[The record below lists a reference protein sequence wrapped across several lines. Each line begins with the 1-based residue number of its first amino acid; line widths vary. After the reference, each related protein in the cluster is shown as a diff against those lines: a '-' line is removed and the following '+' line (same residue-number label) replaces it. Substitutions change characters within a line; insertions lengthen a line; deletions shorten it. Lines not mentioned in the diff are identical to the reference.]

1 MPKHFLRL
9 FFSVTGILMMCFVQ
23 AQDSLS
29 NEKPQMASA
38 MRSNG
43 KIYVVVA
50 VLLIILAGLFLY
62 LFQTDRKLSRLE
74 QKIK

>member
-1 MPKHFLRL
+1 MYKQLLRL
-9 FFSVTGILMMCFVQ
+9 FFSVAGILMIFFVQ
-23 AQDSLS
+23 AQDSLN
-29 NEKPQMASA
+29 NEKPQMADA

-50 VLLIILAGLFLY
+50 VLLVILAGLFLY

-74 QKIK
+74 QKNK

>member
-1 MPKHFLRL
+1 MYKQLLRL
-9 FFSVTGILMMCFVQ
+9 FFSIAGILMICFAQ

-29 NEKPQMASA
+29 NEKPQMADA

-62 LFQTDRKLSRLE
+62 LFQTDRKLTRLE
-74 QKIK
+74 QKDK

>member
-1 MPKHFLRL
+1 MYKLFLRL
-9 FFSVTGILMMCFVQ
+9 FFCLTGILTLFYVQ

-29 NEKPQMASA
+29 NEKPQMADA

-50 VLLIILAGLFLY
+50 VLLVILAGLFLY
-62 LFQTDRKLSRLE
+62 LFQTDRKLTRLE
-74 QKIK
+74 QKNK